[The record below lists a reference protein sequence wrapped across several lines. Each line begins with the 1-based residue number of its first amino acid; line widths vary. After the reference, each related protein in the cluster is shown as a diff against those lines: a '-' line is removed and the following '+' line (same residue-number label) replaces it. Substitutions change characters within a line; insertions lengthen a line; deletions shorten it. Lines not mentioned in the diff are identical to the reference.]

1 MSWQY
6 LQVFIWYELEP
17 VTWEEEEFEGT
28 WRKGVPS
35 WFRKFSISPGVPNV
49 FGSYSSKVELEL
61 ELELEIWL
69 EIGVEGRRGE
79 KCFFLEY
86 WVKLLGL

>member
-6 LQVFIWYELEP
+6 LQVFIWYEL
-17 VTWEEEEFEGT
+17 FEGT

-35 WFRKFSISPGVPNV
+35 WFRKFSISPGVPHV

-69 EIGVEGRRGE
+69 EIGLEKGVEGRRGE